1 MFALNKAEQ
10 TEGTNEGRDVSQS
23 VLTGI
28 AVCLALMWRFKKKGQ
43 GQWNIVQTDK
53 AVTADKI
60 LSLLAVVVLF
70 YIFTY

>member
-1 MFALNKAEQ
+1 MFTLNKAEQ

-28 AVCLALMWRFKKKGQ
+28 AVCLALSFKKKGQ
-43 GQWNIVQTDK
+43 GQWNIVQTEK

>member
-28 AVCLALMWRFKKKGQ
+28 AVCLWSFKKKGQ